1 MHSKKKN
8 ETQTAERINLT
19 LTPELSKV
27 LNNYCL
33 AVANKQG
40 SMPSPKMKP
49 KIVRMA
55 LTEWLENHG
64 KDLTI
69 KF

>member
-1 MHSKKKN
+1 MRHNKKK
-8 ETQTAERINLT
+8 ETQIAERINLT
-19 LTPELSKV
+19 LTPELTKA

-49 KIVRMA
+49 NIVRMA
-55 LTEWLENHG
+55 LNEWLEKHG
-64 KDLTI
+64 DDLTI